1 MKANMVYSAKGTLKL
16 SLLCSFCT
24 FFFLME
30 HHFFNGTPLDIKQ
43 QSYALR
49 AHMMLYSDVVS
60 YAASPK
66 HMWCSLVFSFFGRIN
81 VITFFG
87 DRLLQN
93 EFSS

>member
-24 FFFLME
+24 FFF
-30 HHFFNGTPLDIKQ
+30 FNGTPPDIKQ

-49 AHMMLYSDVVS
+49 AHTMLYSDVVS

-81 VITFFG
+81 MITFFW
-87 DRLLQN
+87 
-93 EFSS
+93 